1 MTPDQYDQIEELFD
15 RVIEEKMAYLRR
27 AQKAERAL
35 DVFRA
40 LALWGWVIVA
50 RFVLQLGIS
59 A

>member
-15 RVIEEKMAYLRR
+15 RVIEEKMAYLRH
-27 AQKAERAL
+27 AQRAERAL

-40 LALWGWVIVA
+40 LALWGGVIVA
-50 RFVLQLGIS
+50 GFVLQLGIS

>member
-40 LALWGWVIVA
+40 LALCGWLIVA
-50 RFVLQLGIS
+50 GFVLQSGIS
-59 A
+59 S